1 MGTQTMIILSV
12 VGMAMSCHWNQI
24 QIIVSL
30 TNLVQLLTNQ
40 RRKVYKQKEDKKQRS
55 ELRGNQGGLLEDQRQ
70 QFLSLVT
77 VCKESSLQRTAH
89 I

>member
-40 RRKVYKQKEDKKQRS
+40 RRKVKSQRS

>member
-1 MGTQTMIILSV
+1 MSLEPDPDTSV
-12 VGMAMSCHWNQI
+12 SHQSCSVI
-24 QIIVSL
+24 DKPKAKGS
-30 TNLVQLLTNQ
+30 
-40 RRKVYKQKEDKKQRS
+40 KPKEDKKQRS

-77 VCKESSLQRTAH
+77 VSKESSLQRTAH